1 MNLYPVDST
10 IGFPNIYPL
19 DSDLFGGY
27 HYPFLEKPGPSDK
40 NKLERFRR
48 TFFNVPL
55 QGSYPFLN
63 KKFKDTFPIFQG
75 RHSVQKK
82 SLESMSFLVLPQH
95 E

>member
-27 HYPFLEKPGPSDK
+27 HYPFLEKPGSSDK
-40 NKLERFRR
+40 NMLERFRR

-55 QGSYPFLN
+55 FDVNDQNFECQH
-63 KKFKDTFPIFQG
+63 I
-75 RHSVQKK
+75 
-82 SLESMSFLVLPQH
+82 SLC
-95 E
+95 

>member
-1 MNLYPVDST
+1 MNHYPVDST

-55 QGSYPFLN
+55 QG
-63 KKFKDTFPIFQG
+63 
-75 RHSVQKK
+75 
-82 SLESMSFLVLPQH
+82 
-95 E
+95 

>member
-1 MNLYPVDST
+1 MNHYPVDST

-40 NKLERFRR
+40 NMLERFRR

-55 QGSYPFLN
+55 FDVNDQNFECQHISLCWRSTPF
-63 KKFKDTFPIFQG
+63 
-75 RHSVQKK
+75 
-82 SLESMSFLVLPQH
+82 E
-95 E
+95 